1 MLKLTKSM
9 SGIKI
14 FRGAARQAA
23 RGVSLCAMLFL
34 SAQPASAGDV
44 RLADLIHEALQNSP
58 ELKAFG
64 AGASAAR
71 YRIPQAQS
79 LADPM
84 LKVGYQNDGFDSFNY
99 GQSKDAQWQ
108 VSVSQLLPF
117 PGKRSIRG
125 EIAAKE
131 AENVEASAQIARY
144 TTIFRVAGLYYDLF
158 LAYKVI
164 DLLEDRGALYG
175 RIEDAA
181 TARYSSGTG
190 SQQDVLL
197 AQTEKYLI
205 REREETQ
212 RQRIQTAEALL
223 NAALGRDGVQPL
235 GKPVEPVTHPFAYS
249 LGEMMSLAQANS
261 HLIVAREKIVQ
272 AAEARVQ
279 LAKKEFYPD
288 VTVSANY
295 AARGGVEKD
304 MWSVAA
310 QINIPLY
317 YQTKQ
322 RPALFEAQ
330 ALLAKA
336 KSEAEATKLA
346 VSSTIQDSFA
356 TVKTA
361 ERQMDLYKNGLIP
374 KASQDIQAGLSGYVT
389 GNVEELRVISS
400 LKGLIDYQTL
410 YWEQF
415 AAREKAINRLTTI
428 AEIEWQE
435 GMADLGRE
443 RT

>member
-1 MLKLTKSM
+1 MCV
-9 SGIKI
+9 IKA

-23 RGVSLCAMLFL
+23 RGVVCAVLVL
-34 SAQPASAGDV
+34 SAQSASAGDV
-44 RLADLIHEALQNSP
+44 RLTDLIHEALENNP
-58 ELKAFG
+58 ELKAVG
-64 AGASAAR
+64 SGVSAAR

-84 LKVGYQNDGFDSFNY
+84 LKVGYQNDGFDRLNY
-99 GQSKDAQWQ
+99 GESKDAQWQ

-117 PGKRSIRG
+117 PGKRSLKG

-131 AENVEASAQIARY
+131 AENAEAYSYTARY
-144 TTIFRVAGLYYDLF
+144 STIFTVTGLYYDLF

-175 RIEDAA
+175 RIEEAA

-205 REREETQ
+205 RQREEMQ
-212 RQRIQTAEALL
+212 RQKIQTAEAQL
-223 NAALGRDGVQPL
+223 NAALGRDAVQPL
-235 GKPVEPVTHPFAYS
+235 GKPAEPVTHPFAYS
-249 LGEMMSLAQANS
+249 LGEMIRIARENS
-261 HLIVAREKIVQ
+261 HLLIAKEKMVQ

-279 LAKKEFYPD
+279 LAEKEFYPD

-295 AARGGVEKD
+295 AARGGVAND
-304 MWSVAA
+304 MWSVAT

-346 VSSTIQDSFA
+346 VSSTIQDSYA

-361 ERQMDLYKNGLIP
+361 ERQMDLYKHGLIP
-374 KASQDIQAGLSGYVT
+374 KTSQDIQAGLAAYVT
-389 GNVEELRVISS
+389 GNVEEIRVISS
-400 LKGLIDYQTL
+400 LKALIDYEIL

-415 AAREKAINRLTTI
+415 AAREKAINRITTI
-428 AEIEWQE
+428 AEIE
-435 GMADLGRE
+435 
-443 RT
+443 

>member
-1 MLKLTKSM
+1 MSQRTKSVCF
-9 SGIKI
+9 IKTC
-14 FRGAARQAA
+14 RDAARQAA
-23 RGVSLCAMLFL
+23 FGVTLCAALFL
-34 SAQPASAGDV
+34 FVQSASAGDV
-44 RLADLIHEALQNSP
+44 RLTDLIHEALENSP
-58 ELKAFG
+58 ELKAILSG
-64 AGASAAR
+64 AAAAR

-84 LKVGYQNDGFDSFNY
+84 LKVGYQNDGFDRFNY
-99 GQSKDAQWQ
+99 GESKDAQWQ
-108 VSVSQLLPF
+108 VSASQLLPY
-117 PGKRSIRG
+117 PGKRSLKG

-131 AENVEASAQIARY
+131 AENAEASSQIARY
-144 TTIFRVAGLYYDLF
+144 TTIFRVTGLYFDLF

-164 DLLEDRGALYG
+164 DLLEDRSALYG

-249 LGEMMSLAQANS
+249 LGEMIRIAQESS
-261 HLIVAREKIVQ
+261 HLIIAKEKLVQ
-272 AAEARVQ
+272 AAEARVK
-279 LAKKEFYPD
+279 LAKKEYYPD
-288 VTVSANY
+288 VTLSASY

-304 MWSVAA
+304 MWSVDT
-310 QINIPLY
+310 QVNIPLY

-322 RPALFEAQ
+322 RPALFEAE

-336 KSEAEATKLA
+336 KSESEAMKLA
-346 VSSTIQDSFA
+346 VSSTIQDSYSM
-356 TVKTA
+356 VKTA

-374 KASQDIQAGLSGYVT
+374 KASQDIQTGLSGYVT

-400 LKGLIDYQTL
+400 LKALIDYQTL

-428 AEIEWQE
+428 AEIE
-435 GMADLGRE
+435 
-443 RT
+443 

>member
-1 MLKLTKSM
+1 M
-9 SGIKI
+9 GVIKA
-14 FRGAARQAA
+14 FSGAARQVAQGLA
-23 RGVSLCAMLFL
+23 LCAVLFL
-34 SAQPASAGDV
+34 SAQPALAGDL
-44 RLADLIHEALQNSP
+44 RLTDLIDEALENSP
-58 ELKAFG
+58 ELKAIG
-64 AGASAAR
+64 EGVSAAR

-84 LKVGYQNDGFDSFNY
+84 LKVGYQNDGFDRLNY
-99 GQSKDAQWQ
+99 GESKDAQWQ
-108 VSVSQLLPF
+108 VSASQLLPF
-117 PGKRSIRG
+117 PGKRSLKG

-131 AENVEASAQIARY
+131 AENAQAYGYTARY
-144 TTIFRVAGLYYDLF
+144 ATIFTVTGLYYDLF

-175 RIEDAA
+175 RIEEAA

-190 SQQDVLL
+190 SQQEVVL

-205 REREETQ
+205 RGREETQ
-212 RQRIQTAEALL
+212 RQKIASAEAML
-223 NAALGRDGVQPL
+223 NAALGRDGVHPL
-235 GKPVEPVTHPFAYS
+235 GRPMEPITHPFAYS
-249 LGEMMSLAQANS
+249 LGEMIRMAQANS
-261 HLIVAREKIVQ
+261 HVIIAKEKLVQ

-279 LAKKEFYPD
+279 LAKKEYYPD

-304 MWSVAA
+304 MWGVAA

-336 KSEAEATKLA
+336 KSEAAAAKLA
-346 VSSTIQDSFA
+346 VSSTIQDSYA

-361 ERQMDLYKNGLIP
+361 ERQMELYKNGLIP
-374 KASQDIQAGLSGYVT
+374 KASQDIETGLSAYVT
-389 GNVEELRVISS
+389 GNGEELRVISS
-400 LKGLIDYQTL
+400 LKALIDYQTL

-415 AAREKAINRLTTI
+415 AAREKAINRITTI
-428 AEIEWQE
+428 AEIE
-435 GMADLGRE
+435 
-443 RT
+443 